1 MTRVG
6 QLLGLSEATP
16 EGLHLAVLLATLIPV
31 FSITFQL
38 STTFWMIY
46 IAEQLGNGDYLVGLE
61 MVGILLVIQNTVQTL
76 LDYPTGSIGDTI
88 GHKYVIASALVCYAI
103 AYWITSLARPDS
115 PFLLFALIYIF
126 LGLGASQES
135 GAWGA
140 WFDNNYRIAMPNDV
154 DRKQYGVFQGRLGML
169 SQIFA
174 TIVIIPGSIIALIMQ
189 RTWVFQLQGVM
200 LLFLA
205 AVILRVLNDLPGARP
220 ERNERPSFPEYLSN
234 MKEGIS
240 FLGSSR
246 FIAIFVLGEVILFSV
261 GPVWGSLL
269 LWPLYFA
276 YLFSD
281 IGVSGFR
288 TLMFVPLAGITER
301 SGVWSKKYDPVK
313 WAPRFTV
320 FGFVG
325 AAFCGLLTII
335 IAVFPPPAESGLV
348 YSIFIPGTDIPL
360 LQFPAS
366 TIVPVFLI
374 ALLFIVTSLLG
385 NMGGILTQRVL
396 IDVIPNKIRNGF
408 YSLRSSLIILASLP
422 LMPFF
427 GWVTPT
433 YGYAAAFICFSI
445 ITSLGSILIWLAFK
459 KPIPKARDLDVIRI
473 SEEVSPVIADST

>member
-1 MTRVG
+1 MARVG
-6 QLLGLSEATP
+6 RLLGLSDATS
-16 EGLHLAVLLATLIPV
+16 EGLHLAVVLATLIPV

-38 STTFWMIY
+38 STTFWMIF

-61 MVGILLVIQNTVQTL
+61 LVGILLVIQNVVQTL

-174 TIVIIPGSIIALIMQ
+174 TVVIIPGSIIALIMQ
-189 RTWVFQLQGVM
+189 RTWVFQLQGIM
-200 LLFLA
+200 LLVLA

-220 ERNERPSFPEYLSN
+220 ERNERPSYREYLSN
-234 MKEGIS
+234 MKEGIT

-246 FIAIFVLGEVILFSV
+246 FIAIFVLGEVVLYSV

-288 TLMFVPLAGITER
+288 TLMFAPLAGITER
-301 SGVWSKKYDPVK
+301 SGVWAKKYDPVK

-325 AAFCGLLTII
+325 ATFSGLLTII
-335 IAVFPPPAESGLV
+335 ITVFPPPAAPGLV
-348 YSIFIPGTDIPL
+348 YDILIPGTDVPL
-360 LQFPAS
+360 FQFPAS
-366 TIVPVFLI
+366 TIIPMFLI
-374 ALLFIVTSLLG
+374 AALFIVTSLLG

-396 IDVIPNKIRNGF
+396 IDVIPNRIRNGL

-427 GWVTPT
+427 GWLTPT
-433 YGYAAAFICFSI
+433 YGYASAFICFTV
-445 ITSLGSILIWLAFK
+445 ITSIGSVLIWKAFK
-459 KPIPKARDLDVIRI
+459 CPIPKARDLEVI
-473 SEEVSPVIADST
+473 EKTAEAAADIVDPT